1 MTKFIII
8 VVSIFL
14 TACQQ
19 AEKDDLNLF
28 IAEIKA
34 QQSIDI
40 EPMPEISIYEKF
52 LYSASD
58 LRSPFIPTVLDIPA
72 IAEEEEEEEIVDN
85 GIRPNKSRLKEEL
98 ELFTRQELA
107 LVGTLEQDGQI
118 WALIRTP
125 EGIIHKV
132 KQGNYLGKNDGKI
145 IELTDAGLVLKEV
158 VLDGKGGY
166 VEQEITLALISGSKD

>member
-1 MTKFIII
+1 MMMLTI
-8 VVSIFL
+8 VVL

-19 AEKDDLNLF
+19 EEKRDLNLF
-28 IAEIKA
+28 IAEVKA
-34 QQSIDI
+34 QQSVDI
-40 EPMPEISIYEKF
+40 EPMPAIEIYEKF
-52 LYSASD
+52 LYSARNVRD
-58 LRSPFIPTVLDIPA
+58 PFIATVIDTIVTDENDIVEGA
-72 IAEEEEEEEIVDN
+72 V
-85 GIRPNKSRLKEEL
+85 RPNKSRLKEEL
-98 ELFTRQELA
+98 ESFGLQELG
-107 LVGTLEQDGQI
+107 LVGTLEQDGQV
-118 WALIRTP
+118 WALIRVP